1 MSRSRNP
8 WGSEPHHFVV
18 EELLD
23 HHPVVVRSPNSN
35 APVAA
40 AGRSVP
46 SELERQDAEKK
57 AEGADDL
64 GVRTR

>member
-23 HHPVVVRSPNSN
+23 PVVVRSPNSH

-57 AEGADDL
+57 AEVADD